1 MSYHLL
7 RISHIWKDLSLLI
20 QQKRRVIRYLPTGW
34 IRLQL
39 GYSAKLHH
47 RSGRWLNSNIV
58 KVVILVIW
66 IHYSNQHLQHHDIS
80 HYKTSQ
86 LKRFFKL
93 ESLGKIQPN
102 TKDGESSFSGER
114 RKQCPRWATS
124 LSHLTREDG
133 TYTAL
138 SSHGKKITNRRP
150 RGKRIRSEDSNDHV
164 DTERHYIHLT
174 TQ

>member
-1 MSYHLL
+1 MYCKQIHCTIALKIAIHSKIMSYHLL

-66 IHYSNQHLQHHDIS
+66 IHYSNQHLQHHDIPLQNQS
-80 HYKTSQ
+80 TQKIFQIGITGQDPAKH
-86 LKRFFKL
+86 KR
-93 ESLGKIQPN
+93 
-102 TKDGESSFSGER
+102 R
-114 RKQCPRWATS
+114 RKQFLRWAEKAVS
-124 LSHLTREDG
+124 PVSNKSQ
-133 TYTAL
+133 
-138 SSHGKKITNRRP
+138 SSHAWRRYLHRAKFPWKK
-150 RGKRIRSEDSNDHV
+150 DH
-164 DTERHYIHLT
+164 
-174 TQ
+174 